1 MQEVKNLSIYRQSL
15 RDRILE
21 TAISLFMKNG
31 IRAVKMDDIAN
42 VMSVSK
48 RTLYDMYSDKEHLL
62 YEGIKKDHIMRRE
75 HLKEFASK
83 SDSVMD
89 VILYAYKLNIEKF
102 REANPLFFS
111 DMEKYPD
118 VIGYLNEEKI
128 YSGTQFVD
136 FLNRG
141 IEEGYFRSDINC
153 KLIVCLFD
161 ALGDYFK
168 SAQLYKQYTWEEIM
182 MNIVF
187 VSLRGI
193 CTSKG
198 GEILDGFLLTY
209 NR

>member
-1 MQEVKNLSIYRQSL
+1 
-15 RDRILE
+15 
-21 TAISLFMKNG
+21 
-31 IRAVKMDDIAN
+31 
-42 VMSVSK
+42 
-48 RTLYDMYSDKEHLL
+48 
-62 YEGIKKDHIMRRE
+62 
-75 HLKEFASK
+75 
-83 SDSVMD
+83 
-89 VILYAYKLNIEKF
+89 
-102 REANPLFFS
+102 
-111 DMEKYPD
+111 MEKYPD